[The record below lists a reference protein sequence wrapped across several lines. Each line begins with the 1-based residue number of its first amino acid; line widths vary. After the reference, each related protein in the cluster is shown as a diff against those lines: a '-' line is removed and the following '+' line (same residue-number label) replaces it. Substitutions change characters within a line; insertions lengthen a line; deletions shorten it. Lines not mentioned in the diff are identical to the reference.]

1 MSPASSQ
8 PNRHLTAKHTM
19 HIVRSSFRE
28 SDVMP
33 HDAKLSDHG
42 LSQHHICDI
51 LRVRSPI
58 SRLSQLLTFYLGFH
72 LRPSLVCFRPISP
85 LIRLT
90 HVSATLV
97 HAFLYFRKQIWTQA
111 RRSIHEQP
119 DIHARLMSKYP
130 QGRDSSIY
138 DLSVYS
144 YRLVPEWW
152 YATIFVSMFVLG
164 IVSIEVWP
172 TYVILSSHR
181 ITK

>member
-1 MSPASSQ
+1 MRNICREFVVICYDCQTDGMYTESRHVHPSTTKSTPTMSPASSQ

-51 LRVRSPI
+51 LRVRSLI

-130 QGRDSSIY
+130 QGRD
-138 DLSVYS
+138 
-144 YRLVPEWW
+144 
-152 YATIFVSMFVLG
+152 
-164 IVSIEVWP
+164 
-172 TYVILSSHR
+172 
-181 ITK
+181 